1 MTTKIEN
8 MANLL
13 NRLADLGFSYSEAKA
28 LRRIEMTL
36 QRWSEQECGDGN
48 DHCSWAIERDE
59 ITSKPYRVVYQ
70 HSGKSYRISIPDRE
84 AGALARLAK
93 IMASHPALVAFHQ
106 GDPRGCALYILR
118 QSDVGQER
126 IDSIYTRGVAV
137 CA

>member
-36 QRWSEQECGDGN
+36 QRWSAQECGDGN

-70 HSGKSYRISIPDRE
+70 HSGNSYGIAIPDRE

-93 IMASHPALVAFHQ
+93 IMAGHPGLVAFHQ
-106 GDPRGCALYILR
+106 KDPRGCALYILR

-126 IDSIYTRGVAV
+126 IDTIYTRGVAV